1 MRQTSSV
8 LYLAIDQLLP
18 SQGVTD
24 SGLEELFE
32 KLGRANVPCVWLT
45 SKTRLQIDESRRKLG
60 MRDPFI
66 AEDGCG
72 VYLPEDYFHL
82 RPQAARA
89 AAVKG
94 GKVQEAATVRLGR
107 FTCLP
112 IAARQP
118 AAAEALEALA
128 AETDVSVVPLA
139 SLPPRQLAQN
149 TGLHQREAE
158 LARQRDFD
166 ELFFFAGASK
176 TQIDAFRSAAQNQ
189 DKQLRPQGPL
199 WSLAVGASVAKC
211 IRELAKLYDRALHAH
226 ARIVGAAYA
235 GQSPAFFASCD
246 RALLLTPNEE
256 ESSGRES
263 VEPPAGGRVLRVP
276 FNAAEKWEL
285 LLDFV
290 VSKR

>member
-8 LYLAIDQLLP
+8 LYLAIDNLLP

-24 SGLEELFE
+24 PNLEDLFE

-45 SKTRLQIDESRRKLG
+45 SKTRLQIDEPRRKLG

-82 RPQAARA
+82 RPQATRRGGTQ
-89 AAVKG
+89 G
-94 GKVQEAATVRLGR
+94 GKVQEATTVRLGR

-112 IAARQP
+112 IATPQP
-118 AAAEALEALA
+118 AAAQALETLA
-128 AETDVSVVPLA
+128 GETGVSAVPLA
-139 SLPPRQLAQN
+139 SLPPRQLAGN
-149 TGLHQREAE
+149 IGLRPREAE

-166 ELFFFAGASK
+166 ELFFFAGASAA
-176 TQIDAFRSAAQNQ
+176 QIDAFQTAAQNQ
-189 DKQLRPQGPL
+189 GAQLREQGAL

-235 GQSPAFFASCD
+235 RQPPTFFASCD

-256 ESSGRES
+256 EDSALQKPES
-263 VEPPAGGRVLRVP
+263 PKLGRVLRVP
-276 FNAAEKWEL
+276 LNAEKKWES

-290 VSKR
+290 VS